1 MADIKTRDMVK
12 GTIKTIDKAAVASE
26 RMKQAYISTKERA
39 ENSTYAAENSA
50 DEYASDKFERGIDAT
65 VHEGIHQFDKAGRKG
80 VETTKDNIHKA
91 KDGIDRFKE
100 KRAKKAFEM
109 QSEKFG
115 GKAAKTAERTAS
127 QTGSKTVKTAE
138 KSITKTIKQSAS
150 SAGKKTIKTVG
161 KSGKTAA
168 KSVKTAERTAKTAIK
183 TTKQAAKAAQKTAQA
198 SAKAAQKAAQA
209 AKATAKAAVAAI
221 KVAVK
226 ATIAAVKAI
235 IAGVKALVAAIAAGG
250 WVAVVVILVICLV
263 ALILGSVFGI
273 FFSGEDSGTGQTM
286 QTAVQEINTEYD
298 NKLLEIRNG
307 TTYDVLEMSGSRAV
321 WKDVLAVYA
330 VKTNTDP
337 DNPQEVATMD
347 DNKKQLLKDL
357 FWEMNEV
364 SSRTESASETVIIET
379 DDGNGNIV
387 QTETTVTRTYL
398 YITVAHKTV
407 DEMASQY
414 GFNQEQKD
422 YLTELLKPENNS
434 LWAAAL
440 YGINYSDDQIVTVAL
455 TQIGNVGGDPYWSW
469 YGFGSRVEW
478 CACFVSWCANEC
490 GYIDTGV
497 IPKYAGCVN
506 GVQWF
511 KDRGQWVDGSAEPA
525 PGMVIFF
532 DWDSPDGSSGPQD
545 GLSDHTGIVQKVE
558 NGIVYTVE
566 GNSGDSVRQKQYSVG
581 YYEILGYGV
590 PQY

>member
-307 TTYDVLEMSGSRAV
+307 TKYDELEMSGSRAV

-364 SSRTESASETVIIET
+364 SSRTESVSETVIIET

>member
-138 KSITKTIKQSAS
+138 KSTTKTIKQSAS

-364 SSRTESASETVIIET
+364 SSRTESVSETVITET

-387 QTETTVTRTYL
+387 QTETTITRTYL

-525 PGMVIFF
+525 PGMIIFF

>member
-138 KSITKTIKQSAS
+138 KSTTKTIKQSAS

-161 KSGKTAA
+161 KSGKTAS

-364 SSRTESASETVIIET
+364 SSRTESVSETVITET

-525 PGMVIFF
+525 PGMIIFF

>member
-1 MADIKTRDMVK
+1 MADIKTRDIVK
-12 GTIKTIDKAAVASE
+12 GTIKTIDKTAVASE

-100 KRAKKAFEM
+100 KRAKKALEM
-109 QSEKFG
+109 QSEKVG
-115 GKAAKTAERTAS
+115 EKAAKTAERTAR
-127 QTGSKTVKTAE
+127 QTGSKAVKTAE
-138 KSITKTIKQSAS
+138 KSTTKTIKQSAS

-226 ATIAAVKAI
+226 ATVAAVKAI

-286 QTAVQEINTEYD
+286 QTAVQEINAEYD
-298 NKLLEIRNG
+298 NKLLEIKNG
-307 TTYDVLEMSGSRAV
+307 TTYDALEMSGSRAV
-321 WKDVLAVYA
+321 WKDVLSVYA

-347 DNKKQLLKDL
+347 DSKKQLLSNI
-357 FWEMNEV
+357 FWEMNEI
-364 SSRTESASETVIIET
+364 SSRTESVSETVITET

-387 QTETTVTRTYL
+387 QTETTETRTYL
-398 YITVAHKTV
+398 YITVTHKSAQ
-407 DEMASQY
+407 EMASQY
-414 GFNQEQKD
+414 GFNQEQMD

-434 LWAAAL
+434 LWAAVL

-455 TQIGNVGGDPYWSW
+455 TQIGNVGGQPYWSW
-469 YGFGSRVEW
+469 YGFDSRVEW

-511 KDRGQWVDGSAEPA
+511 KDRGQWIDGSSEPVA
-525 PGMVIFF
+525 GMIIFF
-532 DWDSPDGSSGPQD
+532 DWDNRGSSGPQD

-566 GNSGDSVRQKQYSVG
+566 GNSGDSVRINQYAVG
-581 YYEILGYGV
+581 HYEILGYGV
-590 PQY
+590 PAF

>member
-50 DEYASDKFERGIDAT
+50 DEYASDRFERGIDAT
-65 VHEGIHQFDKAGRKG
+65 VHEGIHQFDKSGRKG
-80 VETTKDNIHKA
+80 VETTKDSIHKA

-115 GKAAKTAERTAS
+115 GKAAKTAERTAR

-138 KSITKTIKQSAS
+138 KSTTKTIKQSAS

-286 QTAVQEINTEYD
+286 QTAVQEINAEYD
-298 NKLLEIRNG
+298 NKLLEIKNG

-321 WKDVLAVYA
+321 WKDVLSVYA

-347 DNKKQLLKDL
+347 DSKKQLLSNI
-357 FWEMNEV
+357 FWEMNEI
-364 SSRTESASETVIIET
+364 SSRTESVSETVITET

-387 QTETTVTRTYL
+387 QTETTEMRTYL
-398 YITVAHKTV
+398 YITVTHKSAQ
-407 DEMASQY
+407 EMASQY
-414 GFNQEQKD
+414 GFNQEQMD

-434 LWAAAL
+434 LWAAVL

-455 TQIGNVGGDPYWSW
+455 TQIGNVGGQPYWSW
-469 YGFGSRVEW
+469 YGFDSRVEW

-511 KDRGQWVDGSAEPA
+511 KDRGQWIDGSSEPVA
-525 PGMVIFF
+525 GMIIFF
-532 DWDSPDGSSGPQD
+532 DWDNRGSSGPQD

-566 GNSGDSVRQKQYSVG
+566 GNSGDSVRINQYAVG
-581 YYEILGYGV
+581 HYEILGYGV